1 MEMNLESIR
10 KFVNEQVAPVDF
22 LKLLKE
28 DGPNKDAPDN
38 DPPPEDLDGGD
49 DGEGGGGEDDL
60 GGGDFSDD
68 GGGDLG
74 GDAGGDLGGD
84 IGGGPA
90 GGPGGGAGGDS
101 GEELGDETEAT
112 DNRFADREDDPDFTG
127 ASGEGSAAEGNPPGG
142 MIYDVEGV
150 LKGVNDAINSTDV
163 NLAEI
168 DDAKNVLE
176 VIANGKKLI
185 PQDFQ
190 EIHDYQSF
198 SDIVNR
204 ALFQTDDNTKNYFK
218 MKIKQAILDIQNQKK
233 IDASKNAGEV
243 DTMRD
248 LASKF

>member
-28 DGPNKDAPDN
+28 AGPDDDAPSD
-38 DPPPEDLDGGD
+38 DPPPEDLDGSDDDAGGD
-49 DGEGGGGEDDL
+49 EL

-68 GGGDLG
+68 GGDLG
-74 GDAGGDLGGD
+74 GGDGGDLGGD
-84 IGGGPA
+84 MGGGPA
-90 GGPGGGAGGDS
+90 GGPGGSPGGDT
-101 GEELGDETEAT
+101 GELGDETEAV

-127 ASGEGSAAEGNPPGG
+127 ANGEGSAAEGKPAGG
-142 MIYDVEGV
+142 MIYDIEGV
-150 LKGVNDAINSTDV
+150 LKGVNDAINSSDI

-168 DDAKNVLE
+168 DNAKNVLE

-185 PQDFQ
+185 PHDFE

-204 ALFQTDDNTKNYFK
+204 ALFQTDDSTKNYFK
-218 MKIKQAILDIQNQKK
+218 MKIKKAILDIQNQKK
-233 IDASKNAGEV
+233 MDASKDAGEV

>member
-28 DGPNKDAPDN
+28 AGPDDDAPSD
-38 DPPPEDLDGGD
+38 DDPPEDLDGGSD
-49 DGEGGGGEDDL
+49 DDAGGD
-60 GGGDFSDD
+60 DFSD
-68 GGGDLG
+68 
-74 GDAGGDLGGD
+74 DAGGDLGGD
-84 IGGGPA
+84 LGGPDGDLGGDMGGGAGPA
-90 GGPGGGAGGDS
+90 GGPGGDS

-150 LKGVNDAINSTDV
+150 LKGVNDAISSSDI

-168 DDAKNVLE
+168 DNAKNVIE

-185 PQDFQ
+185 PQDF
-190 EIHDYQSF
+190 EDIHDYQSF

-218 MKIKQAILDIQNQKK
+218 MKIKKAIIDIQNQKK
-233 IDASKNAGEV
+233 MDASKNAGEV

>member
-28 DGPNKDAPDN
+28 AGPDDDAPSDDN
-38 DPPPEDLDGGD
+38 PPEDLDGGSD
-49 DGEGGGGEDDL
+49 DGDGGDNDF
-60 GGGDFSDD
+60 GGGDFGDD
-68 GGGDLG
+68 GGDLG
-74 GDAGGDLGGD
+74 GDVGSDLGGD
-84 IGGGPA
+84 IGGGGPA
-90 GGPGGGAGGDS
+90 GGS
-101 GEELGDETEAT
+101 GESGEDLGDETEAV
-112 DNRFADREDDPDFTG
+112 DSRFADREDDPDFTG
-127 ASGEGSAAEGNPPGG
+127 ASGEGSAAEGNPAGG
-142 MIYDVEGV
+142 MIYDIEGV

-163 NLAEI
+163 NLTEI
-168 DDAKNVLE
+168 ENAKNVLE

-185 PQDFQ
+185 PQDFE

-204 ALFQTDDNTKNYFK
+204 SLFQTDDGTKNYFK

>member
-28 DGPNKDAPDN
+28 DGPDDDAPSDDN
-38 DPPPEDLDGGD
+38 PPEDLDGGD
-49 DGEGGGGEDDL
+49 EGGGDEGDL

-90 GGPGGGAGGDS
+90 GGPGGGPGGDS

-150 LKGVNDAINSTDV
+150 LKGVNDTINSTDV

>member
-28 DGPNKDAPDN
+28 DGPDDDAPSD
-38 DPPPEDLDGGD
+38 DTPPEDLDGGD
-49 DGEGGGGEDDL
+49 EGGDGGDGDL
-60 GGGDFSDD
+60 GGDFSDD
-68 GGGDLG
+68 GGDLG
-74 GDAGGDLGGD
+74 GGDGGDLGGD
-84 IGGGPA
+84 LGGGPA
-90 GGPGGGAGGDS
+90 GGPGGGPGGDT
-101 GEELGDETEAT
+101 GELGDETEAT
-112 DNRFADREDDPDFTG
+112 GNRFADREDDPDFTG
-127 ASGEGSAAEGNPPGG
+127 ASGEGSAAEGNPAGG

-185 PQDFQ
+185 PQDFD

-218 MKIKQAILDIQNQKK
+218 MKIKKAILDIQNQKK
-233 IDASKNAGEV
+233 MDASKDAGEV

>member
-28 DGPNKDAPDN
+28 DGPDDDAPN
-38 DPPPEDLDGGD
+38 DDTPPEDLDGGSD
-49 DGEGGGGEDDL
+49 EGGDGGDGDL
-60 GGGDFSDD
+60 GGGDYSDD
-68 GGGDLG
+68 GGDIG
-74 GDAGGDLGGD
+74 GDAGGDLGG
-84 IGGGPA
+84 GPG
-90 GGPGGGAGGDS
+90 GGPGGSPDGDT
-101 GEELGDETEAT
+101 GELGDETEAT

-127 ASGEGSAAEGNPPGG
+127 ASSEGSAAEGNPAGG

-150 LKGVNDAINSTDV
+150 LKGINSTISSTDV

-185 PQDFQ
+185 PQDFE

-218 MKIKQAILDIQNQKK
+218 MKIKKAILDIQNQKK
-233 IDASKNAGEV
+233 MDASKDAGEV

>member
-28 DGPNKDAPDN
+28 DGPDDKAPDK

-49 DGEGGGGEDDL
+49 EGGGDGGDGDL
-60 GGGDFSDD
+60 GGDFSDD

-90 GGPGGGAGGDS
+90 GGPGGGAGEDS

-127 ASGEGSAAEGNPPGG
+127 ANGEGSAAEGKPAGG
-142 MIYDVEGV
+142 MIYDIEGV
-150 LKGVNDAINSTDV
+150 LKGINDTISSSDI

-168 DDAKNVLE
+168 DEAKNILE

>member
-28 DGPNKDAPDN
+28 AGPDDDAPSD
-38 DPPPEDLDGGD
+38 DLPPEDLDGSSDDDAGGGD
-49 DGEGGGGEDDL
+49 DDI

-68 GGGDLG
+68 GGDLG

-84 IGGGPA
+84 MGGGPA
-90 GGPGGGAGGDS
+90 GGPGGGPGGDT
-101 GEELGDETEAT
+101 GELGDETEAV

-127 ASGEGSAAEGNPPGG
+127 ASGEGSAAEGNPAGG

-150 LKGVNDAINSTDV
+150 LKGVNDAINSSDI

-185 PQDFQ
+185 PQDFD

-218 MKIKQAILDIQNQKK
+218 MKIKKAILDIQNQKK
-233 IDASKNAGEV
+233 MDASKDAGEV

>member
-10 KFVNEQVAPVDF
+10 KFVNERVAPVDF

-28 DGPNKDAPDN
+28 DGPEDDAPSDDN
-38 DPPPEDLDGGD
+38 PPEDLDGGD
-49 DGEGGGGEDDL
+49 GGDGDL

-68 GGGDLG
+68 GG
-74 GDAGGDLGGD
+74 DLGGD
-84 IGGGPA
+84 IGGDLGGDFG
-90 GGPGGGAGGDS
+90 GGPGGGPDGGPGGDT
-101 GEELGDETEAT
+101 GELGDETEAT

-127 ASGEGSAAEGNPPGG
+127 ANGEGSAAEGNPPGG

-150 LKGVNDAINSTDV
+150 LKGVNDAINSTDI

-185 PQDFQ
+185 QQDFD

>member
-28 DGPNKDAPDN
+28 DGPDDDAPSDDN
-38 DPPPEDLDGGD
+38 PPEDLDGGD
-49 DGEGGGGEDDL
+49 EGGGD
-60 GGGDFSDD
+60 GGDFSDD
-68 GGGDLG
+68 GGDLGGDLG

-90 GGPGGGAGGDS
+90 GGPGGGPGGDS

-150 LKGVNDAINSTDV
+150 LKGVNDAINSTDID
-163 NLAEI
+163 LAEI
-168 DDAKNVLE
+168 DDAKNVIE

-185 PQDFQ
+185 PQDFE

-204 ALFQTDDNTKNYFK
+204 ALFQTDDKTKNYFK

>member
-28 DGPNKDAPDN
+28 DGPDDDAPSDDN
-38 DPPPEDLDGGD
+38 PPEDLDGGD
-49 DGEGGGGEDDL
+49 EGGGGD
-60 GGGDFSDD
+60 GGDFSDD
-68 GGGDLG
+68 GGDLGGDLG

-101 GEELGDETEAT
+101 GEELGDETEST

-150 LKGVNDAINSTDV
+150 LKGVNDAINSTDID
-163 NLAEI
+163 LAEI
-168 DDAKNVLE
+168 DDAKNVIE

>member
-28 DGPNKDAPDN
+28 DGPDEDAPDN

-49 DGEGGGGEDDL
+49 EGGGDGGD
-60 GGGDFSDD
+60 GGDFSDD
-68 GGGDLG
+68 GGDLG

-84 IGGGPA
+84 IGGDIGGGPA
-90 GGPGGGAGGDS
+90 GGPGGGHSGDT
-101 GEELGDETEAT
+101 GELGDETEAT

-185 PQDFQ
+185 PQDFD

>member
-28 DGPNKDAPDN
+28 EGPDDAPPDN

-49 DGEGGGGEDDL
+49 EGGGDDL
-60 GGGDFSDD
+60 DGGDFSDD

-84 IGGGPA
+84 MGGGPA
-90 GGPGGGAGGDS
+90 GGPGGGPGGDT
-101 GEELGDETEAT
+101 GELGDETEAT

-185 PQDFQ
+185 PQDFD

>member
-1 MEMNLESIR
+1 MH
-10 KFVNEQVAPVDF
+10 QT
-22 LKLLKE
+22 
-28 DGPNKDAPDN
+28 
-38 DPPPEDLDGGD
+38 
-49 DGEGGGGEDDL
+49 
-60 GGGDFSDD
+60 
-68 GGGDLG
+68 
-74 GDAGGDLGGD
+74 GGDLGGD

>member
-28 DGPNKDAPDN
+28 AGPDDDAPSDDN
-38 DPPPEDLDGGD
+38 PPEDLDGGSDD
-49 DGEGGGGEDDL
+49 DGGA
-60 GGGDFSDD
+60 DFSDD
-68 GGGDLG
+68 AGGDLGGGDLG

-90 GGPGGGAGGDS
+90 GGPGGGPGGDT
-101 GEELGDETEAT
+101 GELGDETEAT

-127 ASGEGSAAEGNPPGG
+127 ASGEGSAAEGNPPGV

-150 LKGVNDAINSTDV
+150 LKGINDAISSSDI

-168 DDAKNVLE
+168 DNAKNVIE

-185 PQDFQ
+185 TQDFE

>member
-28 DGPNKDAPDN
+28 AGPDDDAPSD
-38 DPPPEDLDGGD
+38 DPPPEDLYGGSDDDAGGGD
-49 DGEGGGGEDDL
+49 DDL
-60 GGGDFSDD
+60 G
-68 GGGDLG
+68 G

-84 IGGGPA
+84 MGGGPA
-90 GGPGGGAGGDS
+90 GGPGGGPGGDT
-101 GEELGDETEAT
+101 GELGDETEAV

-127 ASGEGSAAEGNPPGG
+127 ANGEGSAAEGNPAGG
-142 MIYDVEGV
+142 MIYDIEGV
-150 LKGVNDAINSTDV
+150 LKGVNDAINSSDI

-185 PQDFQ
+185 PQDFD

-218 MKIKQAILDIQNQKK
+218 MKIKKAILDIQNQKK

>member
-10 KFVNEQVAPVDF
+10 KFVNERVAPVDF

-28 DGPNKDAPDN
+28 DGPDDDTPSDDN
-38 DPPPEDLDGGD
+38 PPEDLDGGD
-49 DGEGGGGEDDL
+49 AGGGDDEDL

-84 IGGGPA
+84 FG
-90 GGPGGGAGGDS
+90 GGPGGGPGGDT
-101 GEELGDETEAT
+101 GELGDETEAT

-185 PQDFQ
+185 QQDFQ

>member
-28 DGPNKDAPDN
+28 AGPDDDAPSD
-38 DPPPEDLDGGD
+38 DTPPEDLDGGSD
-49 DGEGGGGEDDL
+49 DDAGGGDDDL

-68 GGGDLG
+68 GGDLG

-84 IGGGPA
+84 MGGGPA
-90 GGPGGGAGGDS
+90 GGPGGGPGGDT
-101 GEELGDETEAT
+101 GELGDETET
-112 DNRFADREDDPDFTG
+112 VDNRFADREDDPDFTG
-127 ASGEGSAAEGNPPGG
+127 ASGEGSAAEGKPAGG
-142 MIYDVEGV
+142 MIYDIEGV
-150 LKGVNDAINSTDV
+150 LKGVNDAINSSDI

-185 PQDFQ
+185 PQDFD

-218 MKIKQAILDIQNQKK
+218 MKIKKAILDIQNQKK
-233 IDASKNAGEV
+233 MDASKDAGEV

>member
-28 DGPNKDAPDN
+28 AGPDDDAPSD
-38 DPPPEDLDGGD
+38 DDTPEDLGGDEGGSDGGD
-49 DGEGGGGEDDL
+49 GDL
-60 GGGDFSDD
+60 GGDFSDD
-68 GGGDLG
+68 
-74 GDAGGDLGGD
+74 GGDLGGD
-84 IGGGPA
+84 IGGDLGGDIGVGGPA
-90 GGPGGGAGGDS
+90 GGPGGGPSGDT
-101 GEELGDETEAT
+101 GELGDETEAV

-142 MIYDVEGV
+142 MIYDVDGV
-150 LKGVNDAINSTDV
+150 LKGVNDTINSTDV

-168 DDAKNVLE
+168 DEAKNVLE

>member
-10 KFVNEQVAPVDF
+10 KFVNERVAPVDF

-28 DGPNKDAPDN
+28 DGPDDDAPSDDN
-38 DPPPEDLDGGD
+38 PPEDLDGGD
-49 DGEGGGGEDDL
+49 GGDGDL

-68 GGGDLG
+68 GGDLG
-74 GDAGGDLGGD
+74 GDFGGDLGGD
-84 IGGGPA
+84 FGGGPA
-90 GGPGGGAGGDS
+90 GGPDGGQGGDT
-101 GEELGDETEAT
+101 GELGDETEGT

-127 ASGEGSAAEGNPPGG
+127 ANGEGSAAEGNPPGG

-150 LKGVNDAINSTDV
+150 LKGVNDAINSTDI

-185 PQDFQ
+185 PQDFD

>member
-28 DGPNKDAPDN
+28 AGPDEDAPSD
-38 DPPPEDLDGGD
+38 DDTPEDLGGDEGGSDGGD
-49 DGEGGGGEDDL
+49 GDL
-60 GGGDFSDD
+60 GGDFSDD
-68 GGGDLG
+68 
-74 GDAGGDLGGD
+74 GGDLGGD
-84 IGGGPA
+84 IGGDLGGDIGVGGPA
-90 GGPGGGAGGDS
+90 GGPGGGPSGDT
-101 GEELGDETEAT
+101 GELGDETEAV

-142 MIYDVEGV
+142 MIYDVDGV
-150 LKGVNDAINSTDV
+150 LKGVNDTINSTDV

-168 DDAKNVLE
+168 DEAKNVLE

>member
-28 DGPNKDAPDN
+28 AGPDDDAPSD
-38 DPPPEDLDGGD
+38 DDPPEDLDGGSD
-49 DGEGGGGEDDL
+49 DDAGGD
-60 GGGDFSDD
+60 DFSD
-68 GGGDLG
+68 
-74 GDAGGDLGGD
+74 DAGGDLGGGD
-84 IGGGPA
+84 LGGPDGDLGGDMGGGAGPA
-90 GGPGGGAGGDS
+90 GGPGGDS

-150 LKGVNDAINSTDV
+150 LKGVNDAISSSDI

-168 DDAKNVLE
+168 DNAKNVLE

-185 PQDFQ
+185 PRDF
-190 EIHDYQSF
+190 EDIHDYQSF

-204 ALFQTDDNTKNYFK
+204 ALFQTDDSTKNYFK
-218 MKIKQAILDIQNQKK
+218 MKIKKAILDIQNQKK
-233 IDASKNAGEV
+233 MDASKDAGEV
-243 DTMRD
+243 DSMRD

>member
-10 KFVNEQVAPVDF
+10 KFVNERVAPVDF

-28 DGPNKDAPDN
+28 DGPDDDAPSDDN
-38 DPPPEDLDGGD
+38 PPEDLDGGD
-49 DGEGGGGEDDL
+49 GGDGDL

-68 GGGDLG
+68 GGELG
-74 GDAGGDLGGD
+74 GDIGGDLGGD
-84 IGGGPA
+84 FGGGPDGGPD
-90 GGPGGGAGGDS
+90 GGPGGDTG
-101 GEELGDETEAT
+101 ELGDETEGT

-127 ASGEGSAAEGNPPGG
+127 ANGEGSAAEGNPPGG

-150 LKGVNDAINSTDV
+150 LKGVNDAINSTDI

-185 PQDFQ
+185 QQDFQ

>member
-1 MEMNLESIR
+1 MNLESIR

-28 DGPNKDAPDN
+28 DGPDDKAPDK

-49 DGEGGGGEDDL
+49 EGGGDGGDGDL
-60 GGGDFSDD
+60 GGDFSDD

-74 GDAGGDLGGD
+74 GGDGGDLGGD
-84 IGGGPA
+84 IGGDIG

>member
-28 DGPNKDAPDN
+28 DGPDDDAPSDDN
-38 DPPPEDLDGGD
+38 PPEDLDGGD
-49 DGEGGGGEDDL
+49 EGGGDGGDGDL

-68 GGGDLG
+68 GGDLG

-84 IGGGPA
+84 IGGGGPA
-90 GGPGGGAGGDS
+90 GGPGGDTG
-101 GEELGDETEAT
+101 ELGDETEAT
-112 DNRFADREDDPDFTG
+112 DNRFDDREDDPDFTG

>member
-28 DGPNKDAPDN
+28 AGPDDDAPSD
-38 DPPPEDLDGGD
+38 DDPPEDLDGGSD
-49 DGEGGGGEDDL
+49 DDAGGD
-60 GGGDFSDD
+60 DFSD
-68 GGGDLG
+68 
-74 GDAGGDLGGD
+74 DAGGDLGGGD
-84 IGGGPA
+84 LGGPDGDLGGDMGGGAGPA
-90 GGPGGGAGGDS
+90 GGPGGDS

-168 DDAKNVLE
+168 DNAKNVLE

-185 PQDFQ
+185 PQDF
-190 EIHDYQSF
+190 EDIHDYQSF

-204 ALFQTDDNTKNYFK
+204 ALFQTDDSTKNYFK
-218 MKIKQAILDIQNQKK
+218 MKIKKAILDIQNQKK
-233 IDASKNAGEV
+233 MDASKDAGEV
-243 DTMRD
+243 DSMRD

>member
-28 DGPNKDAPDN
+28 AGPDDDAPSD
-38 DPPPEDLDGGD
+38 DDPPEDLDGGSD
-49 DGEGGGGEDDL
+49 DDAGGD
-60 GGGDFSDD
+60 DFSD
-68 GGGDLG
+68 
-74 GDAGGDLGGD
+74 DAGGDLGGGD
-84 IGGGPA
+84 LGGPDGDLGGDMGGGAGPA
-90 GGPGGGAGGDS
+90 GGPGGDS

-168 DDAKNVLE
+168 DNAKNVLE

-185 PQDFQ
+185 PQDF
-190 EIHDYQSF
+190 EDIHDYQSF

-204 ALFQTDDNTKNYFK
+204 ALFQTDDSTKNYFK
-218 MKIKQAILDIQNQKK
+218 MKIKKAIIDIQNQKK
-233 IDASKNAGEV
+233 MDASKDAGEV
-243 DTMRD
+243 DSMRD

>member
-28 DGPNKDAPDN
+28 AGPDDDAPSD

-49 DGEGGGGEDDL
+49 DDAGGDDV

-68 GGGDLG
+68 GGDLG
-74 GDAGGDLGGD
+74 GGDGGDLGGD

-90 GGPGGGAGGDS
+90 GGPGGGPGGDT
-101 GEELGDETEAT
+101 GELGDETEAV

-127 ASGEGSAAEGNPPGG
+127 ANGEGSAAEGQPAGG

-168 DDAKNVLE
+168 DDVKNILE

-185 PQDFQ
+185 PQDFE
-190 EIHDYQSF
+190 EIHDYDSF

-248 LASKF
+248 LASKL

>member
-28 DGPNKDAPDN
+28 DGPDDDAPSDDN
-38 DPPPEDLDGGD
+38 PPEDLDGVDD
-49 DGEGGGGEDDL
+49 DGGGDGGDGDL

-68 GGGDLG
+68 GGDLG
-74 GDAGGDLGGD
+74 GYAGGDLGGD
-84 IGGGPA
+84 IGGGPG
-90 GGPGGGAGGDS
+90 GGPDGDT
-101 GEELGDETEAT
+101 GELGDETEAT

-127 ASGEGSAAEGNPPGG
+127 ANGEGSAAEGNPPGG
-142 MIYDVEGV
+142 MIYDVDGV

-243 DTMRD
+243 DKMRD

>member
-28 DGPNKDAPDN
+28 DGPDDDAPSD
-38 DPPPEDLDGGD
+38 DPPPEDLDGGGD
-49 DGEGGGGEDDL
+49 DDAGGDDV

-68 GGGDLG
+68 GGDLG
-74 GDAGGDLGGD
+74 GGDGGDLGGD

-90 GGPGGGAGGDS
+90 GGPGGGPGGDT
-101 GEELGDETEAT
+101 GELGDETEAT
-112 DNRFADREDDPDFTG
+112 GNRFADREDDPDFTG

-185 PQDFQ
+185 PQDFD

>member
-28 DGPNKDAPDN
+28 AGPDDDAPSDDN
-38 DPPPEDLDGGD
+38 PPEDLDGGSDD
-49 DGEGGGGEDDL
+49 DGGA
-60 GGGDFSDD
+60 DFSDD
-68 GGGDLG
+68 AGGDLGGGDLG

-90 GGPGGGAGGDS
+90 GGPGGGPGGDT
-101 GEELGDETEAT
+101 GELGDETEAT

-150 LKGVNDAINSTDV
+150 LKGINDAISSSDI

-168 DDAKNVLE
+168 DNAKNVIE

-185 PQDFQ
+185 TQDFE

>member
-28 DGPNKDAPDN
+28 AGPDDDATSDDN
-38 DPPPEDLDGGD
+38 QPEDLDGSID
-49 DGEGGGGEDDL
+49 DGDL

-68 GGGDLG
+68 GGDIGD
-74 GDAGGDLGGD
+74 DAGGDLGGD
-84 IGGGPA
+84 IGGATAGSPG
-90 GGPGGGAGGDS
+90 GGPGGDTG
-101 GEELGDETEAT
+101 ELGDETEAT

-127 ASGEGSAAEGNPPGG
+127 ASGEGSAAEGNPASG

-150 LKGVNDAINSTDV
+150 LKGVNDAINSSDI
-163 NLAEI
+163 NLSEI
-168 DDAKNVLE
+168 DNAKNVLE
-176 VIANGKKLI
+176 VIANGKKLK
-185 PQDFQ
+185 PDDF
-190 EIHDYQSF
+190 EDVHDYQSF

-204 ALFQTDDNTKNYFK
+204 SLFQTDENTQNYFK
-218 MKIKQAILDIQNQKK
+218 MKIKKAIIDIQNQKK